1 MILTVTLDASVDK
14 CYLVDKFKLN
24 ERQKA
29 LSCSCNIK
37 GKGIIVSKVAA
48 MIGEDVVATGY
59 LGGYAGKIILKELKK
74 WRIDTEFIEVSAENS
89 LNVNI
94 KNNYNMAITE
104 VSDPGGYITVEDQE
118 ELMRKY
124 CDLLNCSEVVIISGD
139 IPKGCN
145 SALYNYMIQ
154 IAREKGKK
162 VLLNLK
168 GVLLQQFS
176 KSKATMIHVNYNELS
191 SLAGQSVNTKDEAI
205 KIAKSMCKS
214 GMEFITF
221 LDESNKLLFVCNDG
235 VYESLSEMNK
245 QSDTI
250 INMDALFAGFAV
262 GLSKH
267 KAVIDTM
274 RLSIAALLAMEQS
287 TNKGFFSREDIAR
300 RLENVEVRKIE
311 S

>member
-1 MILTVTLDASVDK
+1 
-14 CYLVDKFKLN
+14 
-24 ERQKA
+24 
-29 LSCSCNIK
+29 
-37 GKGIIVSKVAA
+37 
-48 MIGEDVVATGY
+48 
-59 LGGYAGKIILKELKK
+59 
-74 WRIDTEFIEVSAENS
+74 
-89 LNVNI
+89 
-94 KNNYNMAITE
+94 
-104 VSDPGGYITVEDQE
+104 
-118 ELMRKY
+118 
-124 CDLLNCSEVVIISGD
+124 
-139 IPKGCN
+139 
-145 SALYNYMIQ
+145 MIQ